1 MRNSRVVPVVL
12 ILIIVAIAIAAL
24 VSLAR
29 AVFSGDS
36 QQTTSQVDTNTKA
49 LLTTTADRSVMM
61 TVRGPIV
68 ADENF
73 YSYTIAISPASR
85 ILTLYNGYLDTAIN
99 QVNLD
104 NSTPAYEQFV
114 YALNR
119 ANLTKGSEPKG
130 DANDIRGVCATG
142 NLYEFGIL
150 KSSKSVETLWAPNC
164 SGEKG
169 SLNADYYA
177 LKSLFMSQI
186 PKSQL
191 LIDTI
196 KI

>member
-12 ILIIVAIAIAAL
+12 ILIIIAIAIAAL

-29 AVFSGDS
+29 AVFSGGS
-36 QQTTSQVDTNTKA
+36 QTTSQVDISTKS

-68 ADENF
+68 GDENF

-85 ILTLYNGYLDTAIN
+85 TLTMYNGYLDTPIN
-99 QVNLD
+99 QVILD

-114 YALNR
+114 YALNK
-119 ANLTKGSEPKG
+119 ANLVKGAELTG
-130 DANDIRGVCATG
+130 DANDTRGVCAVG
-142 NLYEFGIL
+142 DLYEFAVF
-150 KSSKSVETLWAPNC
+150 KSNKSVEMLWASNC
-164 SGEKG
+164 SAEKG

-177 LKSLFMSQI
+177 VKSLFMSQI
-186 PKSQL
+186 PKSQS